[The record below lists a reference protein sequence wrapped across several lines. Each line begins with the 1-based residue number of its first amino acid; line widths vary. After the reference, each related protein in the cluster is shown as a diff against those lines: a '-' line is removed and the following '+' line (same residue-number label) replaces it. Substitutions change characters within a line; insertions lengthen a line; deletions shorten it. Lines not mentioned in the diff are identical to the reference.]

1 MTSNYF
7 VYLSSSVVEYK
18 MSKHIFSN
26 IEKIG
31 YFQYLKI
38 FTCYPTID
46 ERLKKKRVL
55 LYIYLECEKFFQN
68 SQICLH
74 VFNIWLNM
82 SSLFNLYLESYLNTM
97 YWKLSL
103 NAFQLCIIIF
113 SVLSHTHGDFCT
125 FHNLIE
131 AFFLFLRK
139 ILLPLTSFFL

>member
-38 FTCYPTID
+38 FTCSPTTD
-46 ERLKKKRVL
+46 ERIKKRVL
-55 LYIYLECEKFFQN
+55 LYICLECEKIFQY

-82 SSLFNLYLESYLNTM
+82 PSLFNLYLESYSNTM
-97 YWKLSL
+97 YWTLSR

-113 SVLSHTHGDFCT
+113 SVLNHIHGYFCT